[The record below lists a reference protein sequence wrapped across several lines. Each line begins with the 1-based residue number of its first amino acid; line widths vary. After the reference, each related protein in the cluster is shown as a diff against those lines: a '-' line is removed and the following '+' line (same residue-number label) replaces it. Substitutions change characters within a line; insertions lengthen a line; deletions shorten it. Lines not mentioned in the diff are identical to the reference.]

1 MKFALRIKE
10 PRIIRQL
17 NLLRRRKVL
26 RLSFFFFGNET
37 PRYRSKLRDY
47 KYLVTDITVPVASN
61 GIHRHGGS
69 IV

>member
-10 PRIIRQL
+10 PRIIRQITT
-17 NLLRRRKVL
+17 VM
-26 RLSFFFFGNET
+26 FFFFFNET

-61 GIHRHGGS
+61 GIYRHGGS

>member
-17 NLLRRRKVL
+17 NLLRRRKLL
-26 RLSFFFFGNET
+26 RLCFFFFNET

-47 KYLVTDITVPVASN
+47 KYLETDITVPAASN
-61 GIHRHGGS
+61 GIYRHGGS

>member
-1 MKFALRIKE
+1 M
-10 PRIIRQL
+10 
-17 NLLRRRKVL
+17 
-26 RLSFFFFGNET
+26 FFFFFNET

-61 GIHRHGGS
+61 GIYRHGGS